1 MFSVRDYVSNN
12 GGNPE
17 DVKQRIAAKAV
28 LDKLVKAGKLNKTKN
43 GREVMFSENAVEA
56 TIVVEATNELGSNVV
71 DLTEACRKAA
81 AKKMKFSGYKVDYS
95 YNEDEQVHSRIFK
108 NEEFMELFIERMN
121 GTKAGTIVKSGPCEN
136 GEYVD

>member
-1 MFSVRDYVSNN
+1 MFSVRDYISND

-17 DVKQRIAAKAV
+17 DVKQRIAAKAA

-43 GREVMFSENAVEA
+43 GREVLFSENTIEAV
-56 TIVVEATNELGSNVV
+56 NELGSNIV

-95 YNEDEQVHSRIFK
+95 YNGDEQVYSRIFK
-108 NEEFMELFIERMN
+108 NEEFMKLFIERMN
-121 GTKAGTIVKSGPCEN
+121 ETKAGTIVKSGPCEN

>member
-43 GREVMFSENAVEA
+43 GREVRFSEN
-56 TIVVEATNELGSNVV
+56 VVEATNELGNNIV

-81 AKKMKFSGYKVDYS
+81 AKKMKFSGYRVDYS
-95 YNEDEQVHSRIFK
+95 YDGDEQVYSRIFK

>member
-43 GREVMFSENAVEA
+43 GREVRFSEN
-56 TIVVEATNELGSNVV
+56 VVEATNELGNNVV

-95 YNEDEQVHSRIFK
+95 YDGDEQVYSRIFK

>member
-17 DVKQRIAAKAV
+17 DVKQRIAAKAA
-28 LDKLVKAGKLNKTKN
+28 LDKLVKAGKLNKTKS

-56 TIVVEATNELGSNVV
+56 TNELGNNVV
-71 DLTEACRKAA
+71 DLTEACRKVV
-81 AKKMKFSGYKVDYS
+81 AKKMKSSGYKVDYS
-95 YNEDEQVHSRIFK
+95 YNEDEQVYSRIYE
-108 NEEFMELFIERMN
+108 NEEFMKLFIERMN

>member
-43 GREVMFSENAVEA
+43 GREVRFSE
-56 TIVVEATNELGSNVV
+56 NVV

-95 YNEDEQVHSRIFK
+95 YDGDEQVYSRIFK

>member
-28 LDKLVKAGKLNKTKN
+28 LDKLVKAGKLNKTKI
-43 GREVMFSENAVEA
+43 GREVRFSENAVEA
-56 TIVVEATNELGSNVV
+56 TNELGNNIV

-81 AKKMKFSGYKVDYS
+81 AKKMEFSGYKVDYS
-95 YNEDEQVHSRIFK
+95 YDGDEQVYSRIFK

>member
-17 DVKQRIAAKAV
+17 DVKQRIAAKAA
-28 LDKLVKAGKLNKTKN
+28 LDKLVKAGKLNKTKK
-43 GREVMFSENAVEA
+43 GREVRFSEN
-56 TIVVEATNELGSNVV
+56 VVEATNELGNDIV

-81 AKKMKFSGYKVDYS
+81 AKKMEFSGYKVDYS
-95 YNEDEQVHSRIFK
+95 YDGDEQVYSRIFK
-108 NEEFMELFIERMN
+108 NEEFMKLFIERMN
-121 GTKAGTIVKSGPCEN
+121 GTKAGTIVKFGPCEN

>member
-43 GREVMFSENAVEA
+43 GREVKFSEN
-56 TIVVEATNELGSNVV
+56 VVEATNELGNNVV

-95 YNEDEQVHSRIFK
+95 YDGDEQVYSRIFK

>member
-28 LDKLVKAGKLNKTKN
+28 LDKLVKAGKLNKTKK
-43 GREVMFSENAVEA
+43 GREVIFSEN
-56 TIVVEATNELGSNVV
+56 VVEATNELGNDIV
-71 DLTEACRKAA
+71 DLTEACRKVA

-95 YNEDEQVHSRIFK
+95 YDGDEQVHSRIFK

>member
-28 LDKLVKAGKLNKTKN
+28 LDKWVNAGKLNKTKN
-43 GREVMFSENAVEA
+43 GREVMFSEN
-56 TIVVEATNELGSNVV
+56 VVEATNELGNNVV

-95 YNEDEQVHSRIFK
+95 YDGDEQVYSRIFK

>member
-1 MFSVRDYVSNN
+1 MFSVRDYISNN

-28 LDKLVKAGKLNKTKN
+28 LDKLVKAGKLNKTKK
-43 GREVMFSENAVEA
+43 GREAMFSENAVEA
-56 TIVVEATNELGSNVV
+56 TNELGNDVV

-81 AKKMKFSGYKVDYS
+81 AKKMEFSGYKVDYS
-95 YNEDEQVHSRIFK
+95 YDEDEQVYSRIFK
-108 NEEFMELFIERMN
+108 NEEFMKLFIERMN
-121 GTKAGTIVKSGPCEN
+121 ETKAGTIVKSGPCEN